1 MILQFVNFCNLNDEL
16 NIISRCGQKSAGY
29 FKNFGKFI
37 EKRYYCALFSHPDIC
52 YVLWPQTILPFI
64 ADEYHY
70 SAHCEISRISRP
82 NNDLMGQ
89 NRDDRSGN
97 SRDNSL

>member
-1 MILQFVNFCNLNDEL
+1 MWSSKDLPVILKIAKILGILSKKD
-16 NIISRCGQKSAGY
+16 II
-29 FKNFGKFI
+29 
-37 EKRYYCALFSHPDIC
+37 SHPDIC

-64 ADEYHY
+64 VDEYHY
-70 SAHCEISRISRP
+70 SAHYEISRISRP